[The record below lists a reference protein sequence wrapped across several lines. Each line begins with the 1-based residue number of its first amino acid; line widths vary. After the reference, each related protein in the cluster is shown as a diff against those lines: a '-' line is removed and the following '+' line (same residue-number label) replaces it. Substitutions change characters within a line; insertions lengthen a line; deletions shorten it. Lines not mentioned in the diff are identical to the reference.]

1 MSARPSATAVIA
13 EDEPALA
20 QALQRMLAQAWP
32 ELEVLHVAH
41 DGDLALDAIRQLRPD
56 VAFLDIRMP
65 GRSGLELAAALDTGA
80 GYTPAVVFVT
90 AYDHY
95 AVQAFEA
102 SAADY
107 LLKPVSAERLER
119 CVARIGARLAERDPA
134 RSSDEL
140 RRLVAL
146 LQRELPAA
154 GAGPR
159 QGWLRFL
166 RTSVGEVVRQIPV
179 DDILYLQ
186 AQDKYVSVVTR
197 DATALVRVPLS
208 ELAAALD
215 PARFAQIHRS
225 TVVSLDAIDTI
236 RRDFAGRTF
245 VHLRPVAGM
254 REVRLPVSRQYA
266 GQFKAM

>member
-1 MSARPSATAVIA
+1 MSERPPATAVIA

-20 QALQRMLAQAWP
+20 DALERMLAQAWP

-65 GRSGLELAAALDTGA
+65 GRSGLEVAAALAERTEGA
-80 GYTPAVVFVT
+80 PELVFVT
-90 AYDHY
+90 AYDRY

-107 LLKPVSAERLER
+107 LLKPVSADRLER
-119 CVARIGARLAERDPA
+119 CVARLSARLAERAPA
-134 RSSDEL
+134 GSGDEL
-140 RRLVAL
+140 RRLLAL
-146 LQRELPAA
+146 LQRELPSV
-154 GAGPR
+154 GAGPGK
-159 QGWLRFL
+159 GWLRFL
-166 RTSVGEVVRQIPV
+166 RASVGDVIRQIPV
-179 DDILYLQ
+179 EDILYLQ

-208 ELAAALD
+208 ELAASLD
-215 PARFAQIHRS
+215 PARFVQVHRS

-245 VHLRPVAGM
+245 VHLRPAVGG

-266 GQFKAM
+266 GQFKPM